1 MQINILVIINIVLFI
16 KNNYLIFRSHSKITS
31 GSSSPRPPAPTP
43 TEDTQ
48 NESDVINNNDGNSI
62 ALTAQT

>member
-1 MQINILVIINIVLFI
+1 MQINKKYYLFNIIFN
-16 KNNYLIFRSHSKITS
+16 LICRSHSKITT

-43 TEDTQ
+43 TEDIR